1 MHIDVNNIPYLHKTL
16 IHFFIRKV
24 WVDACAQRRVRNAQ
38 RRARGGGA
46 AAAPHGARARGSPGR
61 AARVGVGGSGGREI
75 LRSDPSPFPGWGA
88 AAAATTAARGG
99 RSARGPQQIELS
111 PRARTHERRAAR
123 GRAGRAALKSPPT
136 SDLPNHHRHHT
147 HTHTHTHASRHFRR
161 RRDEAAGARCSGR
174 PAQAVLP
181 AATCWRGQRC
191 GHRRRRSTGWRTAAA
206 TSAFRSQ
213 ALGIEA
219 TRRTRHAS
227 RRWRRGSFPRR
238 GTERS
243 WGARGGAG
251 RVGSAGHLQRPAL
264 VRIARS
270 GGTCETVH
278 PTATSVRHGQH
289 AQAEA

>member
-1 MHIDVNNIPYLHKTL
+1 MGG
-16 IHFFIRKV
+16 
-24 WVDACAQRRVRNAQ
+24 CC
-38 RRARGGGA
+38 GGGA
-46 AAAPHGARARGSPGR
+46 DCGARWTERARAAADRTVAARADARAPCRPGQ
-61 AARVGVGGSGGREI
+61 GGTSRSQVSAY
-75 LRSDPSPFPGWGA
+75 LRSAKPPPSP
-88 AAAATTAARGG
+88 
-99 RSARGPQQIELS
+99 
-111 PRARTHERRAAR
+111 
-123 GRAGRAALKSPPT
+123 
-136 SDLPNHHRHHT
+136 HT
-147 HTHTHTHASRHFRR
+147 HTHTHTHASRHVRR

>member
-1 MHIDVNNIPYLHKTL
+1 MRAEARTK
-16 IHFFIRKV
+16 R
-24 WVDACAQRRVRNAQ
+24 AEARARRRRSRRATRRTRLGLARA
-38 RRARGGGA
+38 RRAR
-46 AAAPHGARARGSPGR
+46 RSGR
-61 AARVGVGGSGGREI
+61 KWGGREL

-99 RSARGPQQIELS
+99 RSARGPRQIELS

-147 HTHTHTHASRHFRR
+147 HTHTHTHASRHVRR

-219 TRRTRHAS
+219 TRRPSHAS

>member
-1 MHIDVNNIPYLHKTL
+1 MHIDVPHIPYLHKTL
-16 IHFFIRKV
+16 IHFSFERFGLTRAVRAEARTKR
-24 WVDACAQRRVRNAQ
+24 AEARARRRRCSRATRRMRPGLARA
-38 RRARGGGA
+38 RRAR
-46 AAAPHGARARGSPGR
+46 RSGR
-61 AARVGVGGSGGREI
+61 K
-75 LRSDPSPFPGWGA
+75 WGA
-88 AAAATTAARGG
+88 AAAAAPTAARGG

-147 HTHTHTHASRHFRR
+147 HTHTHTHASRHVRR